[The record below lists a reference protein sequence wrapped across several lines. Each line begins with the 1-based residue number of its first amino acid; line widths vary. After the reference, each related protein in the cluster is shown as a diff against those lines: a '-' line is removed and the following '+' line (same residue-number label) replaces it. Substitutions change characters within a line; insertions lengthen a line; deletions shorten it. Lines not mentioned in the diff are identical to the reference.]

1 MKKYLPSFLLLAFM
15 LTAGGCA
22 TKKAIVDNPAASTN
36 TGQHAVDEKKLSVGS
51 KQTAANEL
59 AFVKLV
65 QANKVSAD
73 NIVAD
78 LMFNLKTDKK
88 NISVPGSLHM
98 RRGAVIRI
106 QLFVPILRSEVGRL
120 EFTPDYVLVVDRLHK
135 EYIQADYNQ
144 LDFLRDNGI
153 DFNALQSLFWNEL
166 FVPGTGKN
174 VESAL
179 AQLTQEA
186 EHNGRR
192 PLSLKKGNLTY
203 TWTADTKTA
212 KIVQTQASY
221 ASASHGTSSLN
232 WQYDQFKAV
241 GGKLFP
247 AWQSFQFTTNAT
259 KNKKQ
264 ATITLDMEDITTD
277 SKWEARTTVSS
288 KYKKVESDDILSK
301 LTNL

>member
-22 TKKAIVDNPAASTN
+22 TKKTVPTAPLNPSEGKGKQSGTAFASPLPSE
-36 TGQHAVDEKKLSVGS
+36 GSVKAS
-51 KQTAANEL
+51 S
-59 AFVKLV
+59 FVNLV

-78 LMFNLKTDKK
+78 LTFNLKTDKK
-88 NISVPGSLHM
+88 DISVPGSLHM

-166 FVPGTGKN
+166 FVPGAENSTDA
-174 VESAL
+174 VL
-179 AQLTQEA
+179 AQLTQEP
-186 EHNGRR
+186 EHDGRK
-192 PLSLKKGNLTY
+192 PFSLKKGKLTY
-203 TWTADTKTA
+203 TWTTDAKTA
-212 KIVQTQASY
+212 KIVQTQAKYDS
-221 ASASHGTSSLN
+221 SAHGASSLD
-232 WQYDQFKAV
+232 WQYDQFKAI

-247 AWQSFQFTTNAT
+247 AWQRFQFATNA

-264 ATITLDMEDITTD
+264 TAAVTLDMDDITTD
-277 SKWEARTTVSS
+277 SKWDARTTVSS